1 VNKERRLGRGLEAL
15 LGRPADSYAP
25 REVAASTPAQAPA
38 EGGLTNVS
46 VYEIDRNPYQP
57 RQEFDD
63 AEIASLA
70 DSIQEHGLL
79 QPIVVRRQGER
90 YQLVAGERRLRAA
103 IKAGLGEVAVQVRDV
118 DDRLAAEIA
127 IVENLQRKDLNAL
140 EKGTSFREYL
150 ERYGCTQEE
159 LAKRLKI
166 DRSTVANLIRLLE
179 LPGDVQSALRAGVI
193 SQGHARALLALDNEH
208 EQVDFCTRIQRE
220 GLSVRSVEDLVQQTV
235 QAADA
240 PQPLRLVTGEPEPK
254 PARKSRSQHLA
265 SLEQQFRVALG
276 TKVDIREAAKGR
288 GRIVIHFKSH
298 EEFDR
303 LQDYLCDDGHGAQS
317 QVG

>member
-25 REVAASTPAQAPA
+25 RDVVASTPAQTPA

-46 VYEIDRNPYQP
+46 VYEIDRNPFQP

-63 AEIASLA
+63 AEIGSLA

-90 YQLVAGERRLRAA
+90 FQLVAGERRLRAA
-103 IKAGLGEVAVQVRDV
+103 IKAGLSEVAVQVRDV

-140 EKGTSFREYL
+140 EKGASFREYL

-159 LAKRLKI
+159 LARRLKI

-179 LPGDVQSALRAGVI
+179 LPGDVQSALRAGAI

-208 EQVDFCTRIQRE
+208 EQVEFCTRIQRE

-235 QAADA
+235 QATDA
-240 PQPLRLVTGEPEPK
+240 PTPLRLVTGEPEPR

-265 SLEQQFRVALG
+265 SLEQQFRAALG

-288 GRIVIHFKSH
+288 GRIIIHFKSH

-303 LQDYLCDDGHGAQS
+303 LQEYLCDDGHGAQS